1 MTGPRPPSDR
11 TPAAL
16 PSEDETEQLFRSVP
30 VARSSRAPAPAWGAR
45 LAALP
50 RPRPRVFVAIVL
62 AGLASVT
69 AITTGDI
76 NGTLHSTTPPVVR
89 TGLLDAPTGPPSAGT
104 RLVDFPAMTCAAGLP
119 TTTDERVTSV
129 DCDVTDAP
137 RIRVLGLVL
146 LPVGRFT
153 GIENERATAAERCRS
168 RFPALVYNGSGEES
182 GEFRAVVPSGR
193 AWADGARLA
202 VCAEVLA

>member
-1 MTGPRPPSDR
+1 M
-11 TPAAL
+11 
-16 PSEDETEQLFRSVP
+16 PSEEETDRIFRTVP
-30 VARSSRAPAPAWGAR
+30 VSRSTQAPAPVWATR

-50 RPRPRVFVAIVL
+50 RPRPRVLVAIVV

-69 AITTGDI
+69 AVTTGDLT
-76 NGTLHSTTPPVVR
+76 GTLSSTTPPLERPV
-89 TGLLDAPTGPPSAGT
+89 LLDAPTGPPSAGT
-104 RLVDFPAMTCAAGLP
+104 RLVDYPAMTCAGGLP
-119 TTTDERVTSV
+119 TTTDERVTGV

>member
-1 MTGPRPPSDR
+1 MTGPQPSRDR
-11 TPAAL
+11 TPPAL
-16 PSEDETEQLFRSVP
+16 PSEDEADRLFRTVP
-30 VARSSRAPAPAWGAR
+30 VSRSTQAPAPTWAAR
-45 LAALP
+45 VAALP
-50 RPRPRVFVAIVL
+50 RPRPRVLVAIVV

-69 AITTGDI
+69 AVTTGDLT
-76 NGTLHSTTPPVVR
+76 GTLHSTTPPVVR

-104 RLVDFPAMTCAAGLP
+104 RLVDYPAMACAGGLP
-119 TTTDERVTSV
+119 TTTDERVTGV
-129 DCDVTDAP
+129 DCDVAGAP

-146 LPVGRFT
+146 LPAGAFT
-153 GIENERATAAERCRS
+153 GVEAERARAEERCRP
-168 RFPALVYNGSGEES
+168 RFPTVVYDGSGEQA